1 MGTKVNFL
9 YEIQNHHLY
18 YPSFLFEA
26 SDFQHSPSPKKKAI
40 RCKFKFKIAQL
51 RREKNSES
59 N

>member
-9 YEIQNHHLY
+9 YEIQSHHLC
-18 YPSFLFEA
+18 YPSFLFWS

-40 RCKFKFKIAQL
+40 GCKFKLKIAQL